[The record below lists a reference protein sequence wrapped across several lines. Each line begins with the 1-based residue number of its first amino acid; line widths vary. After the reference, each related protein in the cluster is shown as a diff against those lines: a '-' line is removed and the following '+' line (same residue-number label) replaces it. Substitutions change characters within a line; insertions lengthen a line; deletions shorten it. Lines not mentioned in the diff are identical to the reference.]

1 MRSLSARTYIA
12 EGMRPEVVQ
21 TLLGHAH
28 AEMTAI
34 YLNDRGLTA
43 GEWGVITLHRSVI
56 DSATPGSLEI
66 RNGVLNA
73 ALEYIAGRAR
83 LGAVDVLPFGE
94 AAGRVY
100 GLPYA
105 Y

>member
-1 MRSLSARTYIA
+1 MISHPLREVRSLSARTYIA

-43 GEWGVITLHRSVI
+43 GEWKPVEAHT
-56 DSATPGSLEI
+56 
-66 RNGVLNA
+66 A
-73 ALEYIAGRAR
+73 AN
-83 LGAVDVLPFGE
+83 
-94 AAGRVY
+94 
-100 GLPYA
+100 
-105 Y
+105 

>member
-1 MRSLSARTYIA
+1 MPLTASEIEELLRLALTALRGQAGAAPEMPAGLPAQANAGPALSDWLKTYRQVIA

-43 GEWGVITLHRSVI
+43 GEWKTVQ
-56 DSATPGSLEI
+56 
-66 RNGVLNA
+66 
-73 ALEYIAGRAR
+73 
-83 LGAVDVLPFGE
+83 VDQIEG
-94 AAGRVY
+94 
-100 GLPYA
+100 
-105 Y
+105 